1 MRINKFIASSTRLS
15 RRAADKAIEAGR
27 VLVNNLPPQPGQD
40 ITDQDTV
47 TLDKRPVTLPDA
59 AAIQTIIFNKP
70 TGVVVS
76 REGQG
81 NKTIYDILPPELQ
94 HLNPIGRLDKYS
106 SGLLLLTNDG
116 ELSHKLTHPSF
127 EKTKIYE
134 IGLNKPLTE
143 TDFLTITGKGVPL
156 EDGPSKLGLVRQG
169 NHHDNKRWRVSMH
182 EGRNR
187 QIRRTFEALGY
198 TVTKLDRTH
207 FGEYALSPQLA
218 RGKWSEL

>member
-15 RRAADKAIEAGR
+15 RRAADKAIETGR
-27 VLVNNLPPQPGQD
+27 VLVNDLPPQPGQD
-40 ITDQDTV
+40 ITEQDVV
-47 TLDKRPVTLPDA
+47 TLDKRPVALLEVT
-59 AAIQTIIFNKP
+59 QTIIFNKP

-81 NKTIYDILPPELQ
+81 NKTIYDILPSELQ

-106 SGLLLLTNDG
+106 SGLLLLTSDG
-116 ELSHKLTHPSF
+116 ELAHKLTHPSF

-143 TDFLTITGKGVPL
+143 ADFHTITGKGVPL

-169 NHHDNKRWRVSMH
+169 NHNDNKRWRVSMH

-187 QIRRTFEALGY
+187 QIRRTFETLGY
-198 TVTKLDRTH
+198 TVTKLDRTS
-207 FGEYALSPQLA
+207 FGDYKLPLNLA
-218 RGKWSEL
+218 RGAYQEV